1 MNPDSI
7 NQPTLNPYSVTVYY
21 ISCGG
26 QVGENMYFVYAIS
39 ESAVVDAMKR
49 VYCDTVIQSIIFN

>member
-21 ISCGG
+21 ISSCGE
-26 QVGENMYFVYAIS
+26 VEENIYFMFAIS
-39 ESAVVDAMKR
+39 ESAVIDSMKR
-49 VYCDTVIQSIIFN
+49 IYCDTVIQSIIFN

>member
-1 MNPDSI
+1 VNPDPI

-21 ISCGG
+21 ISCGE
-26 QVGENMYFVYAIS
+26 VEESIYFMFAIS

-49 VYCDTVIQSIIFN
+49 IYCDTVIQSIIFN